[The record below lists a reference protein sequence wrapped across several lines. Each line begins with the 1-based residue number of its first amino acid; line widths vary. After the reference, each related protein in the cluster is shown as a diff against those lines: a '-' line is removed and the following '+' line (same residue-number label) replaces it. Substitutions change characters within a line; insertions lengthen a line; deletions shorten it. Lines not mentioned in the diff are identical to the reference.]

1 MNPQD
6 ERTREPTPQIEPP
19 VSATRWLT
27 PGVKGIGVASFL
39 SDLGH
44 EVVTSLLPRFVTS
57 TLAGSAAL
65 LGVIE
70 GIADAIAGVFRLVGG
85 ALADDPNRRRAVA
98 LGGYTSTAV
107 LSSAI
112 GAAQAVW
119 QAAFLRAGAWAARG
133 LRVPSRN
140 ALLAD
145 AAPADCYGRAYGFE
159 RMADNLGAIG
169 GPLLALG
176 LVAIFSIRTAMFIS
190 LVPGLLATVAILY
203 AIRHIPRMTMKERQ
217 KIRLR
222 VLPVMRGHLGR
233 LMWSVSAFEMG
244 NAAATLLILRVTQL
258 LEPSRG
264 LTVATEI
271 GILLYLGYNVS
282 ATVFSLP
289 AGHLIDRLGATLILG
304 AGAAAFLAGYVLFAL
319 SGPSIPILAV
329 AFVCAGVGIA
339 CAETAQSAAVAS
351 AAPLHLRGSA
361 FGLLAGVQSFG
372 NLAASAVAG
381 VIWTAVSPRAA
392 FIYLGTWM
400 LVALVA
406 LLLTRRTSASTE
418 SEPLV

>member
-1 MNPQD
+1 MQAPL
-6 ERTREPTPQIEPP
+6 
-19 VSATRWLT
+19 SATRWLT
-27 PGVKGIGVASFL
+27 PGVKGIGLASFL

-57 TLAGSAAL
+57 TLAGSAAM

-98 LGGYTSTAV
+98 LGGYASTAV

-119 QAAFLRAGAWAARG
+119 HVAFLRAGAWAARG

-176 LVAIFSIRTAMFIS
+176 LVAVFSVRTAMFIS
-190 LVPGLLATVAILY
+190 LVPGLLAAAAILY
-203 AIRHIPRMTMKERQ
+203 AIRHIPRMTAKEHQ

-222 VLPVMRGHLGR
+222 VLPVMRARLGR

-244 NAAATLLILRVTQL
+244 NAAATLLILRATQL

-264 LTVATEI
+264 LAAATQI
-271 GILLYLGYNVS
+271 GILLYLSYNVS
-282 ATVFSLP
+282 ATIFSLP
-289 AGHLIDRLGATLILG
+289 AGHVIDRLGATLMFG
-304 AGAAAFLAGYVLFAL
+304 VGAAAFLVAYVLFAL
-319 SGPSIPILAV
+319 SGPSIPILLL
-329 AFVCAGVGIA
+329 AFICAGVGIA

-361 FGLLAGVQSFG
+361 FGLLAGIQSFG
-372 NLAASAVAG
+372 NLAASAIAG

-392 FIYLGTWM
+392 FTYLGAWM
-400 LVALVA
+400 LLALAA
-406 LLLTRRTSASTE
+406 LLLVRRKSIAVE
-418 SEPLV
+418 LEGREP